1 MDLAAILK
9 VFNSC
14 IVALIKA
21 LWKALI
27 AVTNA
32 TWKVLV
38 VAAVLIEVYNF
49 ASSQYDS
56 DKLCSDSAYT
66 VDSAPTRLISV
77 SEIAE

>member
-9 VFNSC
+9 AIISC
-14 IVALIKA
+14 IVAFIKA
-21 LWKALI
+21 LWKTLI
-27 AVTNA
+27 AFTNA

-56 DKLCSDSAYT
+56 DKLCSDPANT
-66 VDSAPTRLISV
+66 VDSATTRSC
-77 SEIAE
+77 